1 MWCQK
6 RFSVWRSCKAISS
19 MIEWNVLLHTFG
31 FMWWFHYLYGMTRSS
46 NNIFG
51 FVLSRLQGRFLVMIS
66 VLFVNV
72 VYIIMMNELLM
83 IQKSMSTF
91 CNVFGFE
98 KNLKPFVIE
107 AFGNVIFAWTLIPH
121 YYLIKCKISLHKP
134 FNCELYDFNAKSR
147 KDQTLL

>member
-1 MWCQK
+1 
-6 RFSVWRSCKAISS
+6 
-19 MIEWNVLLHTFG
+19 
-31 FMWWFHYLYGMTRSS
+31 MTRSS

-51 FVLSRLQGRFLVMIS
+51 FVLSRLQRRFLVMIS

-107 AFGNVIFAWTLIPH
+107 AFGNVIFT
-121 YYLIKCKISLHKP
+121 
-134 FNCELYDFNAKSR
+134 
-147 KDQTLL
+147 

>member
-31 FMWWFHYLYGMTRSS
+31 FMWWFQYLYGMTRSS

-98 KNLKPFVIE
+98 NILKPFVIE
-107 AFGNVIFAWTLIPH
+107 AFGNVIFAWTLIP
-121 YYLIKCKISLHKP
+121 YNYLIKCKISLHKP
-134 FNCELYDFNAKSR
+134 FNYELYDFHANSR

>member
-31 FMWWFHYLYGMTRSS
+31 FMWWFQYLYGMTRSS

-98 KNLKPFVIE
+98 NILKPFVIE
-107 AFGNVIFAWTLIPH
+107 AFGNVIFTWTLIP
-121 YYLIKCKISLHKP
+121 YNYLIKCKISLHKP

-147 KDQTLL
+147 KNQTLL

>member
-1 MWCQK
+1 
-6 RFSVWRSCKAISS
+6 
-19 MIEWNVLLHTFG
+19 
-31 FMWWFHYLYGMTRSS
+31 MTRSS

-51 FVLSRLQGRFLVMIS
+51 FVLSRLQRRFLVMIS

-98 KNLKPFVIE
+98 KKLKPFVIE
-107 AFGNVIFAWTLIPH
+107 AFGNVIFT
-121 YYLIKCKISLHKP
+121 
-134 FNCELYDFNAKSR
+134 
-147 KDQTLL
+147 